1 MEELAQ
7 LKQRL
12 AGERPRRW
20 EELPDIPLYMDQVV
34 GYLARQQPEQSEA
47 LTSAMIN
54 NYVKDGLVARARGK
68 KYEREH
74 LGGLTVISA
83 LKQVLSVREM
93 QALQALSQAEPQ
105 QWYEAF
111 WQALDEALG
120 ETARQLNADTAGEEL
135 WGLALRLALR
145 GYANGLACRQVLT
158 LLARQ
163 EGQPDLLSRGKK

>member
-7 LKQRL
+7 LKERL

-34 GYLARQQPEQSEA
+34 SYLARQQLEPGEE

-54 NYVKDGLVARARGK
+54 NYVKDGLVPRARGK

-74 LGGLTVISA
+74 LGELTVISA

-93 QALQALSQAEPQ
+93 QVLLELSRVEPRLH
-105 QWYEAF
+105 YDSF
-111 WQALDEALG
+111 WQELDEALG
-120 ETARQLNADTAGEEL
+120 ETAHQLDADTAGEDL
-135 WGLALRLALR
+135 AGLALRLALR
-145 GYANGLACRQVLT
+145 GYANGLACRQVLAI
-158 LLARQ
+158 LARQ
-163 EGQPDLLSRGKK
+163 EGRSDLLSRRKK